1 MEEVLGSCY
10 LRLGVTYNYS
20 GKIMNS
26 SHSVIEKFYNKT
38 LQCFLDEGKLNNSDN
53 KVVANP
59 DHDIKLTFDL
69 IKT

>member
-1 MEEVLGSCY
+1 MILGSCY
-10 LRLGVTYNYS
+10 LRLGVTWLNYS
-20 GKIMNS
+20 AKLMNS

-38 LQCFLDEGKLNNSDN
+38 LQCFLDEGKLIKSDN

-69 IKT
+69 IQT

>member
-1 MEEVLGSCY
+1 MEEVLGSYY

-20 GKIMNS
+20 AKIMNS
-26 SHSVIEKFYNKT
+26 SHYVIEKFYNKT
-38 LQCFLDEGKLNNSDN
+38 LQCFLDEGKLNKSDN